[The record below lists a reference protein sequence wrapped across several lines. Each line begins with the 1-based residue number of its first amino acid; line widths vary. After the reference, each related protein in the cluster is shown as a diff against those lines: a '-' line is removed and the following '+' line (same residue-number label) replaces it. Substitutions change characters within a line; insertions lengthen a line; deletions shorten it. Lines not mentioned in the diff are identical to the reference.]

1 MNMSGAPGGPNST
14 ESSQTQ
20 QATQQPAAETTTQ
33 QTTAPAE
40 AQTLVSQG
48 EGAAQPNAG
57 EAQPVTVDA
66 LTIPEGLTL
75 EGEFGEKFL
84 SIVNDDNLTR
94 QQRANALLEL
104 QRDSQKAASETAS
117 ARWGDLQTEW
127 QKQVTEDPEV
137 GGANLTTSLK
147 NVSNTLAQFT
157 TNDEELQ
164 KLKTAFD
171 ETGAGNRVE
180 IVKFLARIGKAF
192 GEGRPV
198 GAKSAAEG
206 PKDPAKV
213 LFPSMN

>member
-1 MNMSGAPGGPNST
+1 MSGAPGGPNST

-57 EAQPVTVDA
+57 EAQPITVDA
-66 LTIPEGLTL
+66 VTIPEGMTL
-75 EGEFGEKFL
+75 EGETAERFFG
-84 SIVNDDNLTR
+84 IINDSKMSG
-94 QQRANALLEL
+94 QERANALLNL
-104 QRDSQKAASETAS
+104 WSDSQKAASETAS

-127 QKQVTEDPEV
+127 QGQVKADPEV
-137 GGANLTTSLK
+137 GGANLVTSLK
-147 NVSNTLAQFT
+147 SIDAVLTQFSTSPEDLAAI
-157 TNDEELQ
+157 
-164 KLKTAFD
+164 KTAFD

>member
-1 MNMSGAPGGPNST
+1 MSGAPGGPNST
-14 ESSQTQ
+14 ESSGTPAPESQQTQ
-20 QATQQPAAETTTQ
+20 AASSTQTQTPA
-33 QTTAPAE
+33 PE